1 MFLEGSVKCLLIG
14 TIPEIS
20 TEEIKY
26 TSEYDSKKVVKT
38 NVRDLL
44 KIIALLFFEDGV
56 PVPAEKIAKKLGL
69 QKAGKFTERVILYH
83 LIKKKRGKWIRLV
96 NYLYD
101 EKRRRY
107 YFHPL
112 ALILKTESG
121 EILDFT
127 ELDEFYENLYKF
139 SQKVEVNILKESIN
153 LGEFLLIFK
162 GMEREAVKKL
172 SELCKMTTSSF
183 GKYELATLEEYVSR
197 GFFLEDISQ
206 KTRDS
211 RYRFGNLVF
220 NFILWYGNGREEFFY
235 DGVICEY
242 VEVKK
247 ELPGEIREVAE
258 EILRKKKRDADERGQ
273 VFDNHP
279 GYKLLKIKIEREI
292 EEKSR
297 KKKIYLTFGPTDF
310 YTFVCT
316 NQSIDEP
323 VLKSKGGFTTMRR
336 KYIKEVDLSE
346 PDYLTQSFLSNM
358 FGVALTTIT
367 EDNKIIL
374 QKRSR
379 QVFMGPMRCTLAT
392 AENMVRGLDEDGKPN
407 PFFTAKRCI
416 REELGEEIK
425 LEDIMFLGFGIRL
438 DNLLPQAL
446 GMVKLR
452 MKSSELNFTKAKDR
466 WEGKNFLEEFT
477 PHNLKKKKYFEESYS
492 ISDTAKLTILLA
504 LIHEFDFEDV
514 KRGLNLDT
522 LSCP

>member
-1 MFLEGSVKCLLIG
+1 MA
-14 TIPEIS
+14 T
-20 TEEIKY
+20 
-26 TSEYDSKKVVKT
+26 
-38 NVRDLL
+38 
-44 KIIALLFFEDGV
+44 
-56 PVPAEKIAKKLGL
+56 
-69 QKAGKFTERVILYH
+69 
-83 LIKKKRGKWIRLV
+83 
-96 NYLYD
+96 
-101 EKRRRY
+101 
-107 YFHPL
+107 
-112 ALILKTESG
+112 
-121 EILDFT
+121 
-127 ELDEFYENLYKF
+127 F
-139 SQKVEVNILKESIN
+139 S
-153 LGEFLLIFK
+153 F
-162 GMEREAVKKL
+162 R
-172 SELCKMTTSSF
+172 
-183 GKYELATLEEYVSR
+183 KYELITLKEYVSR

-206 KTRDS
+206 KTRDL

-220 NFILWYGNGREEFFY
+220 DFILWYGNGKEEFFY
-235 DGVICEY
+235 DDVICEY
-242 VEVKK
+242 VKARK
-247 ELPGEIREVAE
+247 ELPEEIKEVAE
-258 EILRKKKRDADERGQ
+258 EILRKKKRDAEKRGQ

-292 EEKSR
+292 KGEMR

-310 YTFVCT
+310 YTSVCT

-323 VLKSKGGFTTMRR
+323 VLKSKEGFTTMRQ

-358 FGVALTTIT
+358 FGVALAPIT

-379 QVFMGPMRCTLAT
+379 QVFMGPMRYTLAT
-392 AENMVRGLDEDGKPN
+392 AENMIRGLDEDEDGKPN
-407 PFFTAKRCI
+407 PFLTAKRCI

-425 LEDIMFLGFGIRL
+425 LEDIMFLGFGVRL

-477 PHNLKKKKYFEESYS
+477 PYNLKKYFEESYL

-514 KRGLNLDT
+514 KR
-522 LSCP
+522 SFKS